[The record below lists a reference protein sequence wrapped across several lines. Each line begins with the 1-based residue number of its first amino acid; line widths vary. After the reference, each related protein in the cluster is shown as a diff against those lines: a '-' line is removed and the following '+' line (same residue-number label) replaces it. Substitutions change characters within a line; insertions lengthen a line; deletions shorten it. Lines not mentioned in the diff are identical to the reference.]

1 MRDTAQSWLSKLY
14 HKPRIGIRATG
25 DLSQVIIDLTII
37 HSILSNIYTDT
48 GMMLIGTLRS
58 TRGSRTIMPT
68 ALILLCC
75 LLIPLTGEY
84 SFLFHG
90 SEIW

>member
-1 MRDTAQSWLSKLY
+1 MRDTEQSRLSKLY
-14 HKPRIGIRATG
+14 HKPSIGVHATG
-25 DLSQVIIDLTII
+25 DLSRLIIDLTII

-68 ALILLCC
+68 ALILFCYF
-75 LLIPLTGEY
+75 LISPTGEY
-84 SFLFHG
+84 S
-90 SEIW
+90 